1 MSSTR
6 KPSLLLVANWDSN
19 VGYAWWLME
28 SFWSVLAENFSAR
41 FCVLLAYP
49 SISVIP
55 EIISTAPIV
64 VAEQPI
70 GKPGLANL
78 LKDCGFLMHHS
89 VKAIYFSDRPAISL
103 RYLIYR
109 LCGVRFIIVHDH
121 TPGVRTAPTGLKRAL
136 KHVLQ
141 RLPWITADGFIG
153 ASDYVRQRFIEVNCI
168 PAGKCHSAP
177 NGLPKTSSCLN
188 KDLLRDE
195 LGVSATTPV
204 AVMTGRASHYKN
216 IGFILKCLSKLK
228 RQGHNLHF
236 VFCGDG
242 PDLEEL
248 KSMAIGLEIG
258 DRVTFTG
265 RRNDI
270 PQLLRQCDFAIHP
283 SLGEVGYSL
292 SILEYMQ
299 AGLPVL
305 VPNNPSVCAA
315 TTHETTG
322 LIYKNGSEEALIA
335 AIVRLLDDPQNR
347 LWMGQQA
354 AQVVEQQF
362 NLKNTHAALLF
373 AFNKIVT
380 PTEPAKDATT

>member
-6 KPSLLLVANWDSN
+6 QPSLLLVANWDSN

-28 SFWSVLAENFSAR
+28 SFWAVLAENFSTR
-41 FCVLLAYP
+41 FRAVLAYP
-49 SISVIP
+49 SISVVP
-55 EIISTAPIV
+55 ETISAAPIV
-64 VAEQPI
+64 VTEQPI
-70 GKPGLANL
+70 GQPGISNL
-78 LKDCGFLMHHS
+78 LKDCRFLMHHS

-109 LCGVRFIIVHDH
+109 LCGVHYIIVHDH

-136 KHVLQ
+136 KYVLQ

-153 ASDYVRQRFIEVNCI
+153 ATDYVRQRFIEVNCI
-168 PAGKCHSAP
+168 PRTKCHSAP
-177 NGLPKTSSCLN
+177 NGLPRSSPHSN
-188 KDLLRDE
+188 KVTLRDE
-195 LGVSATTPV
+195 LGLNIEIPI

-216 IGFILKCLSKLK
+216 IGFILRCLSKLK
-228 RQGHNLHF
+228 RQGHKLHF

-248 KSMAIGLEIG
+248 KGMAIRLEIE
-258 DRVTFTG
+258 DRITFAG
-265 RRNDI
+265 RRNDV

-299 AGLPVL
+299 AGLPAL

-315 TTHETTG
+315 TTHEETG
-322 LIYKNGSEEALIA
+322 LIYENGSEEALVA
-335 AIVRLLDDPQNR
+335 AIIRLLDNPEDR
-347 LWMGQQA
+347 VRMGKNA
-354 AQVVEQQF
+354 AQVVDQQF
-362 NLKNTHAALLF
+362 NLQNTHSSLLS
-373 AFNKIVT
+373 AFNKILT
-380 PTEPAKDATT
+380 PAESLKDTET